1 MKFNPEKS
9 AVPFK
14 VVYAAK
20 ATITIALTC
29 FIALTLMT
37 IVAIDRSRDRTTCYR
52 AAQAPETC
60 STPSWWEI
68 ILRRSIG
75 PST

>member
-1 MKFNPEKS
+1 MKFNPKKPAE
-9 AVPFK
+9 PFK

-20 ATITIALTC
+20 AIITIAFTSL
-29 FIALTLMT
+29 IALTLIT

-52 AAQAPETC
+52 AAQAPESC
-60 STPSWWEI
+60 SSPSWWEN

-75 PST
+75 PNT